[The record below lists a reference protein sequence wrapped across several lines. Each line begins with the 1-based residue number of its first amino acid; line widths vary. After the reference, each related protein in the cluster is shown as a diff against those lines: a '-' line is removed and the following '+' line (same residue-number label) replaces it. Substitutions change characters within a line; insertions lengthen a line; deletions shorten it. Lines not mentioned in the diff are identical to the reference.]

1 MSDHGCRRLAS
12 TRHTVVE
19 LQAPIEIT
27 SPSGFANRTENM
39 ISLTGITLR
48 HGPEPLLEN
57 ASATIYPGHKVGLVG
72 ANGSGKSSLF
82 SLLLGQMS
90 VDQGEASLPGDW
102 TIGYMA
108 QEIGDLDRPAIDYV
122 IDGDRRLRDAEAKL
136 AQAEAVGDGHA
147 MAEAHA
153 RLDDAGS
160 YTARARAG
168 ALLSGLGFAAASH
181 EQPVGSFSGGWRIRL
196 SLARALMT
204 PSDLLLLDEPT
215 NHLDMETVVWLEGW
229 LRRFEGTLV
238 VISHDRDFLDN
249 VVDEIIHIENRQLN
263 VYRGAYSDFERQR
276 AERLAQQQATFE
288 KQQRQIAHMQQFV
301 DRFRAKATK
310 ARQAQARLKAIE
322 RMEQV
327 APAHA
332 DSPFD
337 FVFPEPPRASN
348 PLVHLEGVRL
358 GYGKTVILDGISAS
372 LAPGDRI
379 GLLGLNGAGKSTF
392 VRALAGQLEP
402 MDGTLTR
409 TRKLQI
415 GYFAQHQLEQ
425 LDARASP
432 VTHLQR
438 IAPDAREQE
447 LRDFLGGFDFRGDM
461 ATGPVGPF
469 SGGEKARLVLAL
481 LVWRAPNL
489 LLLDEPTN
497 HLDLDMRHALTV
509 ALQGFE
515 GAVVT
520 VSHDRHLLR
529 NTVDDFWLVAD
540 GSVGPFKGDLDDYRR
555 WLQDRGV
562 GRQASGDTPATASS
576 NSAGA
581 RKAKRR
587 DQAAWRARI
596 KPLQNR
602 VDKLDRQLQQASASL
617 AEAQAALT
625 EPSLYGDGQDERLR
639 QLLDRQAT
647 LRQRLEQLENEWLE
661 AAEALQQ
668 TQSAME
674 AS

>member
-1 MSDHGCRRLAS
+1 
-12 TRHTVVE
+12 
-19 LQAPIEIT
+19 
-27 SPSGFANRTENM
+27 M
-39 ISLTGITLR
+39 IQLSGITLR

-57 ASATIYPGHKVGLVG
+57 ASATIHPGQKVGLVG

-82 SLLLGQMS
+82 SLLLDGIS
-90 VDQGEASLPGDW
+90 VDQGEASVPDDW
-102 TIGYMA
+102 TVGYMA
-108 QEIGDLDRPAIDYV
+108 QEIGELQRSAIEYV
-122 IDGDRRLRDAEAKL
+122 IDGDQRLRKAEASL
-136 AQAEAVGDGHA
+136 EVAEADGDGHA

-168 ALLSGLGFAAASH
+168 SLLNGLGFAPESH
-181 EQPVGSFSGGWRIRL
+181 EKPVGDFSGGWRIRL

-215 NHLDMETVVWLEGW
+215 NHLDMETVVWLESW
-229 LRRFEGTLV
+229 LRRYDGTLL

-249 VVDEIIHIENRQLN
+249 VVEGIVHIEHRQLFS
-263 VYRGAYSDFERQR
+263 YSGGYSDFERQR
-276 AERLAQQQATFE
+276 AERMAQQQATFE
-288 KQQRQIAHMQQFV
+288 KQQREIAHMQKFV

-310 ARQAQARLKAIE
+310 ARAAQSRLKAIE
-322 RMEQV
+322 RMEKV

-337 FVFPEPPRASN
+337 FEFPEPPRASN
-348 PLVHLEGVRL
+348 PLVHLEDVRL
-358 GYGKTVILDGISAS
+358 GYGKTVILDGISNG

-392 VRALAGQLEP
+392 VRALAGDLDP
-402 MDGTLTR
+402 MSGRITTTR
-409 TRKLQI
+409 NLRI

-425 LDARASP
+425 LDTGASP

-438 IAPDAREQE
+438 IAPDEREQR

-461 ATGPVGPF
+461 ATAAVGPF

-481 LVWRAPNL
+481 LVWQAPNL

-497 HLDLDMRHALTV
+497 HLDLDMRYALTL

-529 NTVDDFWLVAD
+529 NTVDDYWLVAD
-540 GSVGPFKGDLDDYRR
+540 GSVRPFKGDLDDYRR
-555 WLQDRGV
+555 WLQDRGSAPDATRV
-562 GRQASGDTPATASS
+562 SAAKTKASATPR
-576 NSAGA
+576 SAGE
-581 RKAKRR
+581 RKAQRR
-587 DQAAWRARI
+587 DQAERRARI

-602 VDKLDRQLQQASASL
+602 VDKLDRQLEQISRSL
-617 AEAQAALT
+617 AELESELADPVLYEADQSDRLQRLLNRQAELKQSLESIEHDWMEAAQAL
-625 EPSLYGDGQDERLR
+625 ESERS
-639 QLLDRQAT
+639 
-647 LRQRLEQLENEWLE
+647 
-661 AAEALQQ
+661 AE
-668 TQSAME
+668 
-674 AS
+674 

>member
-1 MSDHGCRRLAS
+1 
-12 TRHTVVE
+12 
-19 LQAPIEIT
+19 
-27 SPSGFANRTENM
+27 M
-39 ISLTGITLR
+39 IQLSNITLR
-48 HGPEPLLEN
+48 HGPEPLLED
-57 ASATIYPGHKVGLVG
+57 ASATIHPGHKVGLVG

-82 SLLLGQMS
+82 SLLLGELS
-90 VDQGEASLPGDW
+90 VDQGEASVPEEW

-108 QEIGDLDRPAIDYV
+108 QEIGDLDRPAIEYV
-122 IDGDRRLRDAEAKL
+122 IDGDQRLREAESSLAAAEA
-136 AQAEAVGDGHA
+136 EDDGHA

-153 RLDDAGS
+153 RLEDAAT

-168 ALLSGLGFAAASH
+168 SLLNGLGFSPDAHGNS
-181 EQPVGSFSGGWRIRL
+181 VGSFSGGWRIRL

-215 NHLDMETVVWLEGW
+215 NHLDMETVEWLESW
-229 LRRFEGTLV
+229 LGRYEGTLI

-249 VVDEIIHIENRQLN
+249 VVEGIVHIEHRRLN
-263 VYRGAYSDFERQR
+263 TYAGGYSDFERQR

-288 KQQRQIAHMQQFV
+288 KQQREIAHMQKFV

-310 ARQAQARLKAIE
+310 AKAAQSRIKAME
-322 RMEQV
+322 RMEKV
-327 APAHA
+327 APAHV

-337 FVFPEPPRASN
+337 FEFPEPPRAST
-348 PLVHLEGVRL
+348 PLVHLQEVRL
-358 GYGKTVILDGISAS
+358 GYGDKVILDDISTS

-392 VRALAGQLEP
+392 VRALAGELDP
-402 MDGTLTR
+402 MSGRITLAR
-409 TRKLQI
+409 NLQI

-425 LDARASP
+425 LDTQASP

-438 IAPDAREQE
+438 IAPDEREQA

-461 ATGPVGPF
+461 ATAPVGPF

-481 LVWRAPNL
+481 LVWEAPNL

-529 NTVDDFWLVAD
+529 NTVDDYWLVAD
-540 GSVGPFKGDLDDYRR
+540 GAVQPFKGDLDDYRR
-555 WLQDRGV
+555 WLQERSGEV
-562 GRQASGDTPATASS
+562 GSATGNGSRAASPGNSATA
-576 NSAGA
+576 
-581 RKAKRR
+581 RKEKRR
-587 DQAAWRARI
+587 DQAARRARI

-602 VDKLDRQLQQASASL
+602 VDKLDRQLEQATRSL
-617 AEAQAALT
+617 EEVESELADPGLYESDQAERLQRLLARQTELKQSLEAIEYDWMDAAQA
-625 EPSLYGDGQDERLR
+625 
-639 QLLDRQAT
+639 
-647 LRQRLEQLENEWLE
+647 LE
-661 AAEALQQ
+661 AEQAAG
-668 TQSAME
+668 
-674 AS
+674 

>member
-1 MSDHGCRRLAS
+1 M
-12 TRHTVVE
+12 
-19 LQAPIEIT
+19 IT
-27 SPSGFANRTENM
+27 LSS
-39 ISLTGITLR
+39 ITLR
-48 HGPEPLLEN
+48 HGPEPLLED
-57 ASATIYPGHKVGLVG
+57 ASATIHPGQKVGLVG

-82 SLLLGQMS
+82 GLLLGELS
-90 VDQGEASLPGDW
+90 VDQGEASVPEDW

-108 QEIGDLDRPAIDYV
+108 QEIGDLDRPAIEYV
-122 IDGDRRLRDAEAKL
+122 IDGDERLRGAEARL
-136 AQAEAVGDGHA
+136 AAAERSEDGHA

-153 RLDDAGS
+153 GLEDTDA

-168 ALLSGLGFAAASH
+168 SLLNGLGFAADAH
-181 EQPVGSFSGGWRIRL
+181 ERPVGSFSGGWRIRL

-229 LRRFEGTLV
+229 LRRYDGTLV

-249 VVDEIIHIENRQLN
+249 VIGRIVHIEHRQLHE
-263 VYRGAYSDFERQR
+263 YTGGYSDFERQR
-276 AERLAQQQATFE
+276 AERLSQQQATFE
-288 KQQRQIAHMQQFV
+288 KQQREIAHMQKFV

-310 ARQAQARLKAIE
+310 AKAAQSRLKAIE
-322 RMEQV
+322 RMEKV

-337 FVFPEPPRASN
+337 FEFPEPPRASN
-348 PLVHLEGVRL
+348 PLVHLDKVRL
-358 GYGKTVILDGISAS
+358 GYGETVVLDGISAG
-372 LAPGDRI
+372 LAPGDRV

-392 VRALAGQLEP
+392 VRALAGDLEP
-402 MDGTLTR
+402 MAGDITLTR
-409 TRKLQI
+409 NLRI

-425 LDARASP
+425 LDTQASP

-438 IAPDAREQE
+438 IAPDEREQA

-461 ATGPVGPF
+461 ATDPVGPF

-481 LVWRAPNL
+481 LVWQAPNL

-529 NTVDDFWLVAD
+529 NTVDDYWLVAD
-540 GSVGPFKGDLDDYRR
+540 GGVHPFKGDLDDYRR
-555 WLQDRGV
+555 WLQERSVAAPRPAAEAGT
-562 GRQASGDTPATASS
+562 REATAEHT
-576 NSAGA
+576 AGA
-581 RKAKRR
+581 RKSKRR
-587 DQAAWRARI
+587 DQAARRARQ

-602 VDKLDRQLQQASASL
+602 VDKLDRQLEQASRSLQDIESKLADPGLYEDGQSDRLQKLL
-617 AEAQAALT
+617 AEQAELRQALETIENDWMEAAQA
-625 EPSLYGDGQDERLR
+625 
-639 QLLDRQAT
+639 
-647 LRQRLEQLENEWLE
+647 LE
-661 AAEALQQ
+661 AEQAAG
-668 TQSAME
+668 
-674 AS
+674 